1 MWQPNWC
8 QVLGGESLFKLGQ
21 HCIGLVMNNLYQL
34 SNHSSFLFCDLL
46 LLQVMSDEHGV
57 NPTGERRYDD

>member
-21 HCIGLVMNNLYQL
+21 HCIGLVITR
-34 SNHSSFLFCDLL
+34 LL
-46 LLQVMSDEHGV
+46 DEQFV
-57 NPTGERRYDD
+57 SIVQPFIILIL